1 MSGALIRSMELRIK
15 DLERYIEHL
24 EQSIR
29 ILKLE
34 RTAYQIKD
42 AGERRPLPRPD
53 LG

>member
-1 MSGALIRSMELRIK
+1 MELRIK
-15 DLERYIEHL
+15 DLERYIEYL

-34 RTAYQIKD
+34 RTAYQLKE
-42 AGERRPLPRPD
+42 AGERPPIPRPD